1 MKSDIELAYHRMNS
15 DGNLTRCY
23 RTIFTMIGAS
33 TIHLIDSKCQLR
45 DKHLHSAK
53 GAHEIKR
60 YDSEEEFWEACKG
73 KEHIVIEV
81 NGETP
86 IQKIQEHI
94 MKVVWQKSPPNIVLH
109 FGGESVHLPVR
120 KEPYSGLKRF
130 KIETTNRLPFINDVV
145 TGIVLHE
152 ITR

>member
-1 MKSDIELAYHRMNS
+1 MKSDIELAYHKMNS

-23 RTIFTMIGAS
+23 RTIFTMIGPT
-33 TIHLIDSKCQLR
+33 TIHLIDSNCQLR

-53 GAHEIKR
+53 NAHEIKR
-60 YDSEEEFWEACKG
+60 YSTEDVFWKANEE
-73 KEHIVIEV
+73 KEHIIMEV
-81 NGETP
+81 NGKEP
-86 IQKIQEHI
+86 IQKIQNHI
-94 MKVVWQKSPPNIVLH
+94 QSLIWQKSPPDIIVH
-109 FGGESVHLPVR
+109 FGGENEHLPVR
-120 KEPYSGLKRF
+120 KAPYKGLPRF